1 MITFAGIFFFLISI
15 FGFVK
20 CQSKTVIKKIVLV
33 AFCVVLILGQILFMG
48 SVLEMDG
55 SQFLGFS
62 GLMGGII
69 LILALQKHAP
79 E

>member
-20 CQSKTVIKKIVLV
+20 CQSKTSIKKIVLV
-33 AFCVVLILGQILFMG
+33 AFCVVLILGQVLFMN

-62 GLMGGII
+62 GLVGGII